1 VCARED
7 GIRGSKD
14 LRAEIGK
21 FPNSTNE
28 RKKMSKKTLRKR
40 IAVVAVSTLTAGV
53 LSVSSA
59 PVANATGVFVTA
71 GVIVNGTTIVT
82 PSGTDVNQVVTIAA
96 GSTVSITAVAGTDG
110 QARFI
115 VSGGTITGST
125 GPNDSTSILSTSTRF
140 VYGNTTPVV
149 TFTPNVGE
157 SRMVISSYTS
167 TSAFDASTE
176 AAEIVVTIKSGA
188 VGVVSPGDSFV
199 SVVAATTDD
208 DPSNNVDVTAGRSV
222 PVGTNGRVNFLL
234 KDANGVE
241 LGSTAVVTTTST
253 AGCLVGATNS
263 TTAFL
268 SASNSTAYGTAD
280 EVFVAR
286 AATNTPATCTLTM
299 TVNGVA
305 LGTKVITLQGKVT
318 KLEVVG
324 GQAGVANAYASST
337 VNSGVSSPAFEYNA
351 YDAAGNVAI
360 TISPTFVNTASA
372 AFSSAQSVS
381 TATASAAGVGSLTC
395 SGAARGAGSFQMTYS
410 NNAGETIK
418 SPVYT
423 ANCFGA
429 PVNYKASL
437 DKASYVPGDIA
448 TLTITAT
455 DASAN
460 PTNDFVYLGGAAA
473 DGTGTANAP
482 AIAGS
487 NMTAVTAPTSTDTFS
502 AGQKTYKFVVGSTAG
517 SYQLSVDLPK
527 FNNTTYSQTAV
538 TVAYKIA
545 SSGGVTNEEVLK
557 SIVALIASINK
568 QIQALQ
574 KLILK
579 R

>member
-82 PSGTDVNQVVTIAA
+82 PSGTDVSQVVTIAA

>member
-1 VCARED
+1 
-7 GIRGSKD
+7 
-14 LRAEIGK
+14 
-21 FPNSTNE
+21 
-28 RKKMSKKTLRKR
+28 MSNKTIKQR
-40 IAVVAVSTLTAGV
+40 IAVVAASALTAGF
-53 LSVSSA
+53 LSVASMPA
-59 PVANATGVFVTA
+59 AHATDAVFVTS

-82 PSGTDVNQVVTIAA
+82 PSGTGTSQTVTISSD
-96 GSTVSITAVAGTDG
+96 STVSVTSVAGTDG
-110 QARFI
+110 QGRFI
-115 VSGGTITGST
+115 VSGGTITGASAT
-125 GPNDSTSILSTSTRF
+125 NDSTTILSTSTRF
-140 VYGNTTPVV
+140 VFGNTATTV
-149 TFTPNVGE
+149 TFKPNTGE
-157 SRMVISSYTS
+157 SRMVISSYVS

-176 AAEIVVTIKSGA
+176 AAELVVTIKSGA
-188 VGVVSPGDSFV
+188 VGVVSPGDSYV
-199 SVVAATTDD
+199 SVVEAGTDT

-222 PVGTNGRVNFLL
+222 PVGTNGRINFVLE
-234 KDANGVE
+234 DANGVE
-241 LGSTAVVTTTST
+241 LGSTAIVTTTST
-253 AGCLVGATNS
+253 AGCLVAATNS
-263 TTAFL
+263 TSAFL

-351 YDAAGNVAI
+351 TDAAGNVAI
-360 TISPTFVNTASA
+360 SISPTFVNTASA

-395 SGAARGAGSFQMTYS
+395 SGAARGAGQFQMTYQ

-455 DASAN
+455 DASGN

-487 NMTAVTAPTSTDTFS
+487 NLTAVTAPTSTDTFS
-502 AGQKTYKFVVGSTAG
+502 AGKKTYKYVVGSTAG

-527 FNNTTYSQTAV
+527 FNNTTYAQTAV

>member
-199 SVVAATTDD
+199 SVVEAATDD

>member
-1 VCARED
+1 
-7 GIRGSKD
+7 
-14 LRAEIGK
+14 
-21 FPNSTNE
+21 
-28 RKKMSKKTLRKR
+28 MSKKTLRKR

>member
-82 PSGTDVNQVVTIAA
+82 PSGTDVSQVVTIAA

-199 SVVAATTDD
+199 SVVEAATDD

>member
-1 VCARED
+1 M
-7 GIRGSKD
+7 
-14 LRAEIGK
+14 
-21 FPNSTNE
+21 ST
-28 RKKMSKKTLRKR
+28 KTLRKR
-40 IAVVAVSTLTAGV
+40 IAVVAASTLTAGV
-53 LSVSSA
+53 LSVASMPA
-59 PVANATGVFVTA
+59 ANASDAVFVTA

-82 PSGTDVNQVVTIAA
+82 PSGTGTSQVVTIAA
-96 GSTVSITAVAGTDG
+96 GSTVTISSIAGTANE
-110 QARFI
+110 ARFI
-115 VSGGTITGST
+115 VSGGTITGTTAPNEST
-125 GPNDSTSILSTSTRF
+125 TILSTSTRF
-140 VYGNTTPVV
+140 VYGAVSGTKV

-157 SRMVISSYTS
+157 SRMVISSYLSSDTTTS
-167 TSAFDASTE
+167 STE

-188 VGVVSPGDSFV
+188 VGVISPGDSYV
-199 SVVAATTDD
+199 SVVEAATTA

-222 PVGTNGRVNFLL
+222 PVGTNGRVNFVLE
-234 KDANGVE
+234 DANGVE
-241 LGSTAVVTTTST
+241 LGSTAIVTTTST
-253 AGCLVGATNS
+253 AGCLVAATNS

-286 AATNTPATCTLTM
+286 ATSNTPATCTLTM

-360 TISPTFVNTASA
+360 SISPTFVNTASA

-395 SGAARGAGSFQMTYS
+395 SGATRGAGSFQMTYS
-410 NNAGETIK
+410 NNAGESIK

-423 ANCFGA
+423 ANCFGKA
-429 PVNYKASL
+429 VNYKASL

-455 DASAN
+455 DASGN
-460 PTNDFVYLGGAAA
+460 PTNDFVYLGGTDA

-502 AGQKTYKFVVGSTAG
+502 AGKKTYKFVVGSTAG

>member
-1 VCARED
+1 M
-7 GIRGSKD
+7 
-14 LRAEIGK
+14 
-21 FPNSTNE
+21 ST
-28 RKKMSKKTLRKR
+28 KTLRKR

-59 PVANATGVFVTA
+59 PVANASTGIFITS
-71 GVIVNGTTIVT
+71 GIIVNGTTIVT
-82 PSGTDVNQVVTIAA
+82 PSGSGVDQVVTISS
-96 GSTVSITAVAGTDG
+96 GSTVSITAVAGTTG
-110 QARFI
+110 EARFI
-115 VSGGTITGST
+115 VSGGTITSST
-125 GPNDSTSILSTSTRF
+125 LPNNSTSILSTSTRF
-140 VYGNTTPVV
+140 VYGNTTPTV

-157 SRMVISSYTS
+157 SRMVISSYVDSAAVTS
-167 TSAFDASTE
+167 STE
-176 AAEIVVTIKSGA
+176 AAELVVTIKSGA

-199 SVVAATTDD
+199 SIVEAGTDT

-222 PVGTNGRVNFLL
+222 PVGTNGRVNFVLE
-234 KDANGVE
+234 DANGVE

-253 AGCLVGATNS
+253 AGCLVAATNS

-268 SASNSTAYGTAD
+268 SASNSTPYGATASGVAD

-286 AATNTPATCTLTM
+286 AVTNAPATCTLTM

-318 KLEVVG
+318 KLEAVG
-324 GQAGVANAYASST
+324 GQAGIANAYASST

-360 TISPTFVNTASA
+360 SISPTFVNTASA

-381 TATASAAGVGSLTC
+381 TATASDAGVGSLTC

-423 ANCFGA
+423 ANCFGKA
-429 PVNYKASL
+429 VNYKASL

-455 DASAN
+455 DASGN
-460 PTNDFVYLGGAAA
+460 PTNDFVYLGGTDA

-502 AGQKTYKFVVGSTAG
+502 AGKKTYKFVVGSTAG

-527 FNNTTYSQTAV
+527 FNGTTYSQTAL

-568 QIQALQ
+568 QIRALQ

>member
-1 VCARED
+1 
-7 GIRGSKD
+7 
-14 LRAEIGK
+14 
-21 FPNSTNE
+21 
-28 RKKMSKKTLRKR
+28 MSKKTLRKR

-59 PVANATGVFVTA
+59 PVANASDGVFVTA
-71 GVIVNGTTIVT
+71 GVIINGTTIVT
-82 PSGTDVNQVVTIAA
+82 PSGSTTSQVATIAA

-110 QARFI
+110 QGRFI
-115 VSGGTITGST
+115 VSGGTITGSNT
-125 GPNDSTSILSTSTRF
+125 TNDSTTILSTSTRF
-140 VYGNTTPVV
+140 VYGNTTATV

-157 SRMVISSYTS
+157 SRMVISSYVD

-188 VGVVSPGDSFV
+188 VGVISPGDSFV
-199 SVVAATTDD
+199 SVVEAATTS

-324 GQAGVANAYASST
+324 GQAGVANAYASSS

-351 YDAAGNVAI
+351 TDAAGNVAI
-360 TISPTFVNTASA
+360 SISPTFVNTASA

-429 PVNYKASL
+429 AVNYKASL

-455 DASAN
+455 DASGN

-487 NMTAVTAPTSTDTFS
+487 NMTAVTAPTSTDAFS
-502 AGQKTYKFVVGSTAG
+502 AGKKTYKFVVGSTEG
-517 SYQLSVDLPK
+517 NYQLSVDLPK
-527 FNNTTYSQTAV
+527 FNNTTYSQVAV
-538 TVAYKIA
+538 TVPYAIKLSTTSVSNA
-545 SSGGVTNEEVLK
+545 DVLK

-574 KLILK
+574 KLILA
-579 R
+579 RR